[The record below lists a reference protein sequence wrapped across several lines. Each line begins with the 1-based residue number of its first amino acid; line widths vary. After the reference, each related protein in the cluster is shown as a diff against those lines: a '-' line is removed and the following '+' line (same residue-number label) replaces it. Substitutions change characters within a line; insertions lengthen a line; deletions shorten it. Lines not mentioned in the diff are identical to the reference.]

1 VKMKS
6 RTFNVPEELIIEFA
20 QVLEK
25 YDLPNSIEGTTEDG
39 EVVIEVDYEEKQ
51 RKIIHQLNDLI
62 DDFNEEDEDEEEEDD
77 TDEED
82 E

>member
-1 VKMKS
+1 MKS

-25 YDLPNSIEGTTEDG
+25 YDLPNSIEGTTDDG
-39 EVVIEVDYEEKQ
+39 EIVIEVDYEDKQ
-51 RKIIHQLNDLI
+51 RKFIHQLNDLI
-62 DDFNEEDEDEEEEDD
+62 DDFNEEDEDDD
-77 TDEED
+77 TDEDD

>member
-1 VKMKS
+1 MKS

-20 QVLEK
+20 EVLEK
-25 YDLPNSIEGTTEDG
+25 YDLPNSIEGTTDDG
-39 EVVIEVDYEEKQ
+39 EIVIEVDYEDKQ

-62 DDFNEEDEDEEEEDD
+62 DDFNEEDEDEEDD